1 MKRLINAF
9 VGADALRPEFA
20 HMFQSYARGEKVR
33 SPKLTVG
40 CSHSSLHTNHL
51 PCCCYARGE
60 KERKGIE
67 SYLAISNRKSELRGI
82 SLQIFNP
89 LMSALSLTQSLCGFF
104 SLGGALESGA
114 LANGA
119 PH

>member
-20 HMFQSYARGEKVR
+20 HMFQSYARGEK
-33 SPKLTVG
+33 
-40 CSHSSLHTNHL
+40 
-51 PCCCYARGE
+51 
-60 KERKGIE
+60 ERRGIE

-119 PH
+119 PR